1 VPAALVSRGRFAIG
15 SSLSATASGKTPRL
29 VSLDAFRGLTIAGMI
44 LVNNPGSW
52 SHAYAPLL
60 HSDWHGWTP
69 TDLIFPFFLFIVGVS
84 MVFSFDAR
92 LGRGETRGTLLLHVL
107 RRSVII
113 FALGFFL
120 AGFPNFNLATIRIP
134 GVLQRIAVC
143 YLLASLV
150 HLAMRLRGQAITIG
164 ALLLGYWAVMTLV
177 PVPGYGVGRLDVQ
190 GNLAAYVDRWLML
203 GHLWKPTWDPEGVLS
218 TFPAVATV
226 LLGALV
232 GRWLA
237 SNRAGQEKARGLF
250 LFGGIGLAA
259 GHLWHL
265 VVPITKN
272 LWTSSYVVFTAGFA
286 CVLLGAC
293 YWLMDV
299 KRVRAWAGPF
309 VVFGMNA
316 IAAFVLSSFVA
327 KCMGIYKV
335 TRLDG
340 TAISIKGYVY
350 QKFFAPLASPVNAS
364 LLFALSYVLFWLAL
378 MWLLY
383 RRKIFIKI

>member
-1 VPAALVSRGRFAIG
+1 M
-15 SSLSATASGKTPRL
+15 
-29 VSLDAFRGLTIAGMI
+29 TIAGMI

-52 SHAYAPLL
+52 SNVYSPLL
-60 HSDWHGWTP
+60 HADWHGWTP

-84 MVFSFDAR
+84 TVFSFEAR
-92 LGRGETRGTLLLHVL
+92 LARGDTRATLVKHVL

-120 AGFPNFNLATIRIP
+120 AGYPNFNLATIRIP

-150 HLAMRLRGQAITIG
+150 YLGTRLRGQTVAIGT
-164 ALLLGYWAVMTLV
+164 LLFGYWAVMTLA
-177 PVPGYGVGRLDVQ
+177 PVPGFGVGRLDVE

-226 LLGALV
+226 LVGALV

-237 SNRAGQEKARGLF
+237 SSRTPNDKARGLF
-250 LFGGIGLAA
+250 VFSGIGLAV

-265 VVPITKN
+265 WFPINKN

-293 YWLMDV
+293 YWLIDV
-299 KRVRAWAGPF
+299 KRLRGWAVPF
-309 VVFGMNA
+309 VVFGTNA
-316 IAAFVLSSFVA
+316 IAAFTLSSFVA
-327 KCMGIYKV
+327 KCIGIYKV

-340 TAISIKGYVY
+340 TSVSIKGYVY